1 MLKRLL
7 GSNGC
12 MSLGHT
18 GIGMFAGGGPGIAH
32 RPGVSMGFGARAR
45 HFSSGGALATPAC
58 HWGLIT
64 S

>member
-18 GIGMFAGGGPGIAH
+18 GTGMFAGGGPGIAY
-32 RPGVSMGFGARAR
+32 RPEVSVGFGARAR
-45 HFSSGGALATPAC
+45 YFPSGEALATPAC
-58 HWGLIT
+58 HWGLII